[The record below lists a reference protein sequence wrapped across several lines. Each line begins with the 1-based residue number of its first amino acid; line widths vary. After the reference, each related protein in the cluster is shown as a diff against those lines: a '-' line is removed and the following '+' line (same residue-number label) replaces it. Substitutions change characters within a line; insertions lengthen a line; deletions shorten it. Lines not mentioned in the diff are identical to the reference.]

1 MAKSKTIPRGLR
13 NNNPLNL
20 IRSGNRWKGK
30 VASPSDNRFEQF
42 TDIRYGIRAAFINM
56 RTIIKRNNPC
66 TLSRLIEVWAPSF
79 ENDTQAYIKRVTEI
93 SGYKPETVLDGHNAT
108 QMIYVAM
115 AMAEVENGRKLDF
128 GLFATA
134 WQWI

>member
-1 MAKSKTIPRGLR
+1 M
-13 NNNPLNL
+13 
-20 IRSGNRWKGK
+20 
-30 VASPSDNRFEQF
+30 
-42 TDIRYGIRAAFINM
+42 
-56 RTIIKRNNPC
+56 
-66 TLSRLIEVWAPSF
+66 WAPSF
-79 ENDTQAYIKRVTEI
+79 ENDTQAYIKRVAEI
-93 SGYKPETVLDGHNAT
+93 SGYKPETILDGHNAT